1 MLELSPKTRLSWD
14 FTVLRDGRPVAHLDL
29 SGWHAR
35 EHLTVEGKPYRAY
48 RDGMSRHHVLES
60 DGVIFAHAD
69 KHEDARRRY
78 TVEHAGTRYVLRG
91 PRAMGRTF
99 FLMDGSRKVGTVS
112 RNGLFTHHARVDVP
126 ETLPLPVAVFLIW
139 LVVIEWQGE
148 KGPS

>member
-14 FTVLRDGRPVAHLDL
+14 FTVLRDGRPVAHLDM

-69 KHEDARRRY
+69 KHEDARRRFQ
-78 TVEHAGTRYVLRG
+78 GTIS
-91 PRAMGRTF
+91 TF
-99 FLMDGSRKVGTVS
+99 L
-112 RNGLFTHHARVDVP
+112 
-126 ETLPLPVAVFLIW
+126 LIW
-139 LVVIEWQGE
+139 GCVLSASLLYFGPEIFELVFTDFPYEPYGSLIIWMAFLTILG
-148 KGPS
+148 GLRSLRM